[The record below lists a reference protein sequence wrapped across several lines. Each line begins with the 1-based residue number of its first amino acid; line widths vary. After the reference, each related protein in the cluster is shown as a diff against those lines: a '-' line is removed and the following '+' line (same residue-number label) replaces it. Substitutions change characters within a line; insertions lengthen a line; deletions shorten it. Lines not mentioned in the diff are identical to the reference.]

1 MENNSFKKFLVL
13 GILFVFPIVIYLFF
27 ASGINNFAKLPILTE
42 NLPEINSWTTLD
54 GPAVQLNDKITVL
67 GFWGNDLENKKGDAF
82 NLNQKIYKRF
92 YKFKDFQFVIAVQD
106 SLQDE
111 IKEIVSEI
119 QIGVGTDMVNWKFI
133 FGNPEQIKA
142 LFKSLQSDVVLSPKQ
157 STSTVFIIDKD
168 KTLRGRDDDE
178 DVGTLYGYDA
188 SSVASL
194 NNKMTDDVK
203 VILAQY
209 RLALKVNNARRQN

>member
-1 MENNSFKKFLVL
+1 MEHNSFKKFLVL

-42 NLPEINSWTTLD
+42 NLPEINFWTTLD

-67 GFWGNDLENKKGDAF
+67 GFWGNDIENKKGDAF

-92 YKFKDFQFVIAVQD
+92 YEFKDFQFVIAVQD

>member
-1 MENNSFKKFLVL
+1 
-13 GILFVFPIVIYLFF
+13 
-27 ASGINNFAKLPILTE
+27 
-42 NLPEINSWTTLD
+42 
-54 GPAVQLNDKITVL
+54 
-67 GFWGNDLENKKGDAF
+67 
-82 NLNQKIYKRF
+82 
-92 YKFKDFQFVIAVQD
+92 
-106 SLQDE
+106 
-111 IKEIVSEI
+111 
-119 QIGVGTDMVNWKFI
+119 MVNWKFI